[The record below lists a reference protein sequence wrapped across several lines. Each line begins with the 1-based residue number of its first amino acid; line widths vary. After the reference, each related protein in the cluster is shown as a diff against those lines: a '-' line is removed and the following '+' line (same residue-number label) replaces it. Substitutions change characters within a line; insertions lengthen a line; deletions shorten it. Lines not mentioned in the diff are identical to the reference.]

1 MPVDVRQIKDQ
12 VTAKTELVHRL
23 TAEIGKVIVGQ
34 ENMISRLLIGLLTHG
49 HVLLEGVPGLEKPP
63 RSRPCPMRFRWIS
76 NASSSPPICSRQ
88 T

>member
-49 HVLLEGVPGLEKPP
+49 HVLL
-63 RSRPCPMRFRWIS
+63 
-76 NASSSPPICSRQ
+76 
-88 T
+88 